1 MLLLYMKYSFLFWV
15 LIDSNQGDLLLMRKI
30 SEDETLL
37 QVASCTQDCLQE
49 NRATYPVKLGFNDC
63 LVDCQNNSNIS
74 NGTQVHKIQEN
85 FMLSPV
91 CRTESEISFRFVW
104 VQHSIASKQLAPN
117 VIYIIKIAKD
127 VNFIKDTTVYLS
139 DDSFFTLPNLQN
151 NTKYMITTLAVHAD
165 GAYSLIG
172 IQEQFGTLRG
182 GYKPDKM
189 GYVQLRSFQ
198 QQSDNWQRLEA
209 QVEWQPSADRNC
221 YFDILYYSTNSQSMG
236 AMIPVNIRDPRQLY
250 TYTISNMSFGE
261 QLKVGVRTINE
272 KNNLESP
279 VEWITIQAPNCLDWY
294 NYNYTLCAPLKP
306 SNVSVQ
312 QLHMQ
317 QNILALNVSWAMP
330 KYLPDYYTLHIF
342 DLHKDSAQFTYR
354 LSGQANS
361 FYIANVTVLGA
372 IFELHLT
379 AHSEG
384 GLNATSVLISK
395 DPMVTW
401 QQKLSIYIDG
411 SLGKLLLFLLI
422 PICCI
427 AVLCSLTLCKQK
439 ELKDCEQLETKD
451 LKSAPNLAADFHLSL
466 LNESSLLATLSV
478 DEHFDDELE
487 VEPHDVLLQ
496 DVLGEGAFGLVR
508 RGIYQQRQVA
518 VKLLKVERNA
528 EDVQAFKREIQM
540 LKALGRHPN
549 IVGIV
554 GYSTRSSEH
563 MMLLTEYC
571 GLGSLQSFLRNEWK
585 FRQECKNLNQ
595 QLPATT
601 VNDSQQ
607 SLPTQ
612 PLKHLEF
619 HTRIEEIN
627 CSMLSTLLE
636 ETESEAEAATDT
648 GVKIFNAAANKGY
661 GLHDIENVD
670 GNLMQPTNPVKNR
683 AVSFENREYFC
694 TPQPESQ
701 NKTLREPLTDADLL
715 DIAQQV
721 AVGMD
726 FLAQNK
732 IVHRDLAA
740 RNVLISLDRTAKIA
754 DFGLSRDVYH
764 ENVYRKSGGSGKL
777 PIKWLALESLTHQVY
792 TSQSDVWSFGVLLYE
807 ISTLGGIPYPSISP
821 GDLLQLLRQGQRM
834 KQPENCSDEM
844 FALMNNCWCSI
855 PANRPT
861 FGELKQQLDIMLLAT
876 KQLPQRLHQQS
887 ISTAPDALNNMH
899 SRVEQLP
906 PDDRHYLQPLH

>member
-439 ELKDCEQLETKD
+439 ELKDCE
-451 LKSAPNLAADFHLSL
+451 H
-466 LNESSLLATLSV
+466 
-478 DEHFDDELE
+478 
-487 VEPHDVLLQ
+487 
-496 DVLGEGAFGLVR
+496 
-508 RGIYQQRQVA
+508 
-518 VKLLKVERNA
+518 
-528 EDVQAFKREIQM
+528 
-540 LKALGRHPN
+540 
-549 IVGIV
+549 
-554 GYSTRSSEH
+554 
-563 MMLLTEYC
+563 
-571 GLGSLQSFLRNEWK
+571 NEWK

-721 AVGMD
+721 AVGM
-726 FLAQNK
+726 
-732 IVHRDLAA
+732 
-740 RNVLISLDRTAKIA
+740 
-754 DFGLSRDVYH
+754 
-764 ENVYRKSGGSGKL
+764 
-777 PIKWLALESLTHQVY
+777 
-792 TSQSDVWSFGVLLYE
+792 
-807 ISTLGGIPYPSISP
+807 
-821 GDLLQLLRQGQRM
+821 
-834 KQPENCSDEM
+834 NCSDEM